1 MIAKLKVTLHTT
13 NKQCTKSAQQIMRI
27 KKAKKI
33 SKGYRLKPETHRLI
47 DKIQK
52 MIKSDYD
59 QTLAVLCTEYLKNKN
74 YQQK

>member
-1 MIAKLKVTLHTT
+1 
-13 NKQCTKSAQQIMRI
+13 MRI

-47 DKIQK
+47 DKIQR

-59 QTLAVLCTEYLKNKN
+59 QTLALLCAEYLKNKN

>member
-1 MIAKLKVTLHTT
+1 
-13 NKQCTKSAQQIMRI
+13 MRI
-27 KKAKKI
+27 KKTKKI

-47 DKIQK
+47 DKIQR

-59 QTLAVLCTEYLKNKN
+59 QTLSVLCTEYLKNKD

>member
-1 MIAKLKVTLHTT
+1 
-13 NKQCTKSAQQIMRI
+13 MRI

-52 MIKSDYD
+52 IIKSDYD
-59 QTLAVLCTEYLKNKN
+59 KTLAIVCVEYLKNRN

>member
-1 MIAKLKVTLHTT
+1 
-13 NKQCTKSAQQIMRI
+13 MRI
-27 KKAKKI
+27 KKTKKI

-47 DKIQK
+47 DKVQK

-59 QTLAVLCTEYLKNKN
+59 QTLSVLCNEYLKNN